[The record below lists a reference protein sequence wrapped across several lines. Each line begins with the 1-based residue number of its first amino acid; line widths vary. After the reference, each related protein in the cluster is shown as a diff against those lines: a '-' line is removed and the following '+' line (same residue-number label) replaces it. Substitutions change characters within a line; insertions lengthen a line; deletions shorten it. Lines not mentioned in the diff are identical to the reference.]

1 VLPKLAGQ
9 SEAGAAGMTLL
20 DQLKA
25 GGGKLNLF
33 GGGMEIKTKPAPTTP
48 KSQMAQIPMTDQG
61 DSASS
66 AQSATGTAAEPKPI
80 GFVTLTEAEREEW
93 LAPFRAAL
101 EELSAAKDE
110 GLAEVA
116 TLKMLGCMGRAFYTP
131 DNQGHFGLAST
142 HYCHFTSPIRR
153 YPDLVVHRNLK
164 WLIDGRK
171 GTPPHTADSLRAL
184 CDHCSNQERAADGLE
199 RRIKSSCLV
208 LASLQDEEPGAGAS
222 APKSSPDSRARI
234 TGLTPA
240 SLFVLRGDGI
250 EARIPARELP
260 GGPYQVDEWESM
272 LFVGEHDDPM
282 AFAGAS
288 TKQMLEWLDA
298 ESGEVRRVRARLGDK
313 VTVRLAGRDVADG
326 RTGARLV
333 AW

>member
-1 VLPKLAGQ
+1 APPPGFT
-9 SEAGAAGMTLL
+9 TLS
-20 DQLKA
+20 
-25 GGGKLNLF
+25 
-33 GGGMEIKTKPAPTTP
+33 PT
-48 KSQMAQIPMTDQG
+48 
-61 DSASS
+61 
-66 AQSATGTAAEPKPI
+66 
-80 GFVTLTEAEREEW
+80 EREAW
-93 LAPFRAAL
+93 LAPFRGAL
-101 EELSAAKDE
+101 EELAAAKDE

-171 GTPPHTADSLRAL
+171 GTAPHTAESLRAL

-208 LASLQDEEPGAGAS
+208 LASLQAEEAAADGAPAGTG
-222 APKSSPDSRARI
+222 SRARI

-240 SLFVLRGDGI
+240 SVFVLRGDGI
-250 EARIPARELP
+250 EARIAGRDLP

-288 TKQMLEWLDA
+288 TRELLEWLDA

-313 VTVRLAGRDVADG
+313 VSVRLAGRDVADG

-333 AW
+333 AWR

>member
-1 VLPKLAGQ
+1 
-9 SEAGAAGMTLL
+9 M
-20 DQLKA
+20 
-25 GGGKLNLF
+25 
-33 GGGMEIKTKPAPTTP
+33 
-48 KSQMAQIPMTDQG
+48 
-61 DSASS
+61 
-66 AQSATGTAAEPKPI
+66 

-93 LAPFRAAL
+93 LAPFRTAL
-101 EELSAAKDE
+101 EELASAKDD

-164 WLIDGRK
+164 WLIDGRN
-171 GTPPHTADSLRAL
+171 GAAPHAQDSLRAM

-208 LASLQDEEPGAGAS
+208 LASLQGDGS
-222 APKSSPDSRARI
+222 ADSRARI

-250 EARIPARELP
+250 EARIPGRDLP

-272 LFVGEHDDPM
+272 LFVGEHDDPL
-282 AFAGAS
+282 AFADAS
-288 TKQMLEWLDA
+288 TKDILEWLDP
-298 ESGEVRRVRARLGDK
+298 ESGEVRRIRARLGDK

-326 RTGARLV
+326 RTGARL
-333 AW
+333 ASWR